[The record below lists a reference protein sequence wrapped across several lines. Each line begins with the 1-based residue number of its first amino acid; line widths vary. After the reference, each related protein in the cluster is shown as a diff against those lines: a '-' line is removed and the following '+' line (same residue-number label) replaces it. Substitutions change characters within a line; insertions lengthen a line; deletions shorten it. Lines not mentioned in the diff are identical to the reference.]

1 MRAASARVLA
11 KVVSSAVVGGDVMID
26 VRDDERGEK

>member
-1 MRAASARVLA
+1 MVRAASARLLA

-26 VRDDERGEK
+26 VRDR